1 MFYKLLLLTL
11 LSASLLSSTG
21 CVHAIFSSDPIR
33 RNNQLLN
40 KSEDLR
46 LIQDE
51 WERFWM
57 LDQPSHLTP
66 YRTHGG
72 VI

>member
-1 MFYKLLLLTL
+1 MLYRLVFTVLLGLFVLT
-11 LSASLLSSTG
+11 STG
-21 CVHAIFSSDPIR
+21 CVHAIFSSDPLR
-33 RNNQLLN
+33 RNQQLLYQ
-40 KSEDLR
+40 SENMR

-57 LDQPSHLTP
+57 LDQPSHMTP

>member
-1 MFYKLLLLTL
+1 MLQKLIFILLV
-11 LSASLLSSTG
+11 SFAVIGSTG
-21 CVHAIFSSDPIR
+21 CVHAIFSPDPIR
-33 RNNQLLN
+33 RSNQLLM
-40 KSEDLR
+40 KSEDMR

-57 LDQPSHLTP
+57 LDQPSHMTP
-66 YRTHGG
+66 FRTHGG